1 MSSKATETKI
11 VKSLQNVPG
20 RTLLLLGNEGSG
32 KSEVFNQIAGHQVN
46 SSLYSVSS
54 ANATSSE
61 TQEVRFVSIHEK
73 GSQDNTVSL
82 IDTVAFDPQDR
93 KGNSKIIADLVNRLK
108 SDCDFVNLIGLCLD
122 GQDPFLDESH
132 TSVLG
137 VLKEMFGEGFWEH
150 CVVIFTFCSGGLDDK
165 AKGCLEKLEQQFE
178 GASAC
183 RHLCLKTFSNEDD
196 KSVLGHME
204 ELENMLET
212 ATPLRISLRVLA
224 YNVWGMPSRLGDKDK
239 KVRMVALAEML
250 SRRLDFDVLL
260 LSELWLQKDHELI
273 RQKVAKKSDQP

>member
-1 MSSKATETKI
+1 MSSKVTETKI
-11 VKSLQNVPG
+11 VKSLRNVPG
-20 RTLLLLGNEGSG
+20 RTLLLLGNKESG

-46 SSLYSVSS
+46 SSLSS
-54 ANATSSE
+54 ANATSNE

-73 GSQDNTVSL
+73 GSKDNTVSL
-82 IDTVAFDPQDR
+82 IDTVAFDPQDE
-93 KGNSKIIADLVNRLK
+93 KGNSKIMADLVNKLK

-122 GQDPFLDESH
+122 GQKPSLDESH

-137 VLKEMFGEGFWEH
+137 VLKEMFGEAFWEH
-150 CVVIFTFCSGGLDDK
+150 CVVIFTCCSGGFDDK
-165 AKGCLEKLEQQFE
+165 AKCCLEKLEKQFE

-196 KSVLGHME
+196 ENLLGPMA
-204 ELENMLET
+204 ELENLLET
-212 ATPLRISLRVLA
+212 ATPLRMSLRVLA

-239 KVRMVALAEML
+239 RVRMVALAEML
-250 SRRLDFDVLL
+250 SRRLDFDMLL

-273 RQKVAKKSDQP
+273 RQKVTKKSGQL